1 MSVITTEEN
10 DTLYVCPDCGSP
22 SLEYSLLSGG
32 TATCTA
38 CTWSGAKDRL
48 LAIPV
53 ELRGKEETFAAM
65 RNDLRNTFG
74 RAATDFGRFLVKWGF
89 LDATQ
94 GKDGINVN
102 PRQLAR
108 YMTVIA
114 KETFIAV
121 LAERRKIEEERVSAS

>member
-1 MSVITTEEN
+1 MSEV
-10 DTLYVCPDCGSP
+10 LYICPECGSH
-22 SLEYSLLSGG
+22 SLDYSMLTGG
-32 TATCTA
+32 NATCTA
-38 CTWSGAKDRL
+38 CGFMGSRDKL

-53 ELRGKEETFAAM
+53 ELEGKEETFAAM

-74 RAATDFGRFLVKWGF
+74 RAAHDFGRFLIKWGF

-94 GKDGINVN
+94 TREGIKVDN
-102 PRQLAR
+102 PKQLAR

-121 LAERRKIEEERVSAS
+121 LNERRKIEEEKVRGS